1 MKISSKYILVK
12 LDRID
17 KNIIRALQNNGR
29 MQNNDLAREIG
40 LSPSSC
46 LRRVKLLEEAGV
58 IQNYTAVVDPQKIGF
73 QLLLFSR
80 IWLVGQDAETI
91 DSFIEAM
98 KELPQV
104 MECYIILGECDAM
117 LKVVVPRWA
126 FMVMVM
132 PYPVTVLWRVGSPA
146 VQSQMGRPTKE
157 RFHSLT
163 DGSGPTSGVGSGRS
177 SREARLRTTASIW
190 SRVGAA
196 GGVLGLGVLSVG
208 VGGCHWHPAS
218 SWRLA

>member
-1 MKISSKYILVK
+1 MKLSSKSVSVK

-17 KNIIRALQNNGR
+17 KNIIQALQNNGR

-58 IQNYTAVVDPQKIGF
+58 IQNYTTVVDPQKVGL
-73 QLLLFSR
+73 QLILFSR

-91 DSFIEAM
+91 DCFIEAM

-117 LKVVVPRWA
+117 LKVVVPDLESYRK
-126 FMVMVM
+126 F
-132 PYPVTVLWRVGSPA
+132 
-146 VQSQMGRPTKE
+146 QSAHLTKKNGIT
-157 RFHSLT
+157 SVKT
-163 DGSGPTSGVGSGRS
+163 DLPSQIIKQSFQLP
-177 SREARLRTTASIW
+177 LDN
-190 SRVGAA
+190 
-196 GGVLGLGVLSVG
+196 L
-208 VGGCHWHPAS
+208 
-218 SWRLA
+218 

>member
-1 MKISSKYILVK
+1 MKLSSNSISVK
-12 LDRID
+12 LDRTD
-17 KNIIRALQNNGR
+17 KNIIRALQHNGR

-58 IQNYTAVVDPQKIGF
+58 IQNYTTVVDPQKIGL

-91 DSFIEAM
+91 DCFIEAM

-117 LKVVVPRWA
+117 LKVVVPDLESYRK
-126 FMVMVM
+126 F
-132 PYPVTVLWRVGSPA
+132 
-146 VQSQMGRPTKE
+146 QSTHLTKKNGIT
-157 RFHSLT
+157 SVKT
-163 DGSGPTSGVGSGRS
+163 DLPSQIIKQSFQLP
-177 SREARLRTTASIW
+177 LDD
-190 SRVGAA
+190 
-196 GGVLGLGVLSVG
+196 L
-208 VGGCHWHPAS
+208 
-218 SWRLA
+218 

>member
-1 MKISSKYILVK
+1 MKLSSKSVSVK

-58 IQNYTAVVDPQKIGF
+58 IQNYTTVVDPQKVGL
-73 QLLLFSR
+73 QLILFSR

-91 DSFIEAM
+91 DCFIEAM

-117 LKVVVPRWA
+117 LKVVVPDLESYRK
-126 FMVMVM
+126 F
-132 PYPVTVLWRVGSPA
+132 
-146 VQSQMGRPTKE
+146 QSVHLTKKNGIT
-157 RFHSLT
+157 SVKT
-163 DGSGPTSGVGSGRS
+163 DLPSQIIKQSFQLP
-177 SREARLRTTASIW
+177 LDN
-190 SRVGAA
+190 
-196 GGVLGLGVLSVG
+196 L
-208 VGGCHWHPAS
+208 
-218 SWRLA
+218 

>member
-1 MKISSKYILVK
+1 MKLYSKSVLVK

-58 IQNYTAVVDPQKIGF
+58 IQNYTTVVDPQKVGL
-73 QLLLFSR
+73 QLILFSR

-91 DSFIEAM
+91 DCFIEAM

-117 LKVVVPRWA
+117 LKVVVPDLESYRK
-126 FMVMVM
+126 F
-132 PYPVTVLWRVGSPA
+132 
-146 VQSQMGRPTKE
+146 QSTHLTKKNGIT
-157 RFHSLT
+157 SVKT
-163 DGSGPTSGVGSGRS
+163 DLPSQIIKQSFQLP
-177 SREARLRTTASIW
+177 LDD
-190 SRVGAA
+190 
-196 GGVLGLGVLSVG
+196 L
-208 VGGCHWHPAS
+208 
-218 SWRLA
+218 

>member
-1 MKISSKYILVK
+1 MKLSSKFVSVK

-58 IQNYTAVVDPQKIGF
+58 IQNYTTVVDPQKVGL
-73 QLLLFSR
+73 QLILFSR

-91 DSFIEAM
+91 DCFIEAM

-117 LKVVVPRWA
+117 LKVVVPDLESYRK
-126 FMVMVM
+126 F
-132 PYPVTVLWRVGSPA
+132 
-146 VQSQMGRPTKE
+146 QSAHLTKKNGIT
-157 RFHSLT
+157 SVKT
-163 DGSGPTSGVGSGRS
+163 DLPSQIIKQSFQLP
-177 SREARLRTTASIW
+177 LDN
-190 SRVGAA
+190 
-196 GGVLGLGVLSVG
+196 L
-208 VGGCHWHPAS
+208 
-218 SWRLA
+218 

>member
-1 MKISSKYILVK
+1 MKLSSKFVSVK

-58 IQNYTAVVDPQKIGF
+58 IQNYTTVVDPQKVGL
-73 QLLLFSR
+73 QLILFSR

-91 DSFIEAM
+91 DCFIEAM

-117 LKVVVPRWA
+117 LKVVVPDLESYRK
-126 FMVMVM
+126 F
-132 PYPVTVLWRVGSPA
+132 
-146 VQSQMGRPTKE
+146 QSVHLTKKNGIT
-157 RFHSLT
+157 SVKT
-163 DGSGPTSGVGSGRS
+163 DLPSQIIKQSFQLP
-177 SREARLRTTASIW
+177 LDN
-190 SRVGAA
+190 
-196 GGVLGLGVLSVG
+196 L
-208 VGGCHWHPAS
+208 
-218 SWRLA
+218 